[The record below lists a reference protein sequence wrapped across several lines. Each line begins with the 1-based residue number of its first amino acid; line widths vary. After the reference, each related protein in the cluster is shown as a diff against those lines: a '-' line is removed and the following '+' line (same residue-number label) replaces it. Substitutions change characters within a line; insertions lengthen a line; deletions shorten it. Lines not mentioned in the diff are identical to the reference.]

1 LAENQPSLLFFPA
14 TGPFSAFSIHRG
26 LQPPPPSSLI
36 FSPSSPPPVAIK
48 PSHVVVAPFL
58 SLLCK
63 NLLLCHYNSSNR
75 EPLFSFADLFF
86 FFFF

>member
-1 LAENQPSLLFFPA
+1 
-14 TGPFSAFSIHRG
+14 
-26 LQPPPPSSLI
+26 
-36 FSPSSPPPVAIK
+36 
-48 PSHVVVAPFL
+48 VVVAPFL